1 MPRTAAT
8 NQARAL
14 VNAAKFTAA
23 RVRITAPA
31 RELNGAYNYLISKG
45 YFVAAFSPIIEHGLS
60 ARVNRL
66 DSDDLKAFLTQPT
79 EKTSRASVRFVY
91 FAGYCGRRP
100 RNHFEPK
107 TLRRY

>member
-31 RELNGAYNYLISKG
+31 RELNGVYNYLISKG

-60 ARVNRL
+60 VRVNCL

-79 EKTSRASVRFVY
+79 KKTSRPQRPLCVF
-91 FAGYCGRRP
+91 CGV
-100 RNHFEPK
+100 
-107 TLRRY
+107 LRAAAEQPF